1 MPPAVNPVPA
11 ETEVTVPWHLA
22 VAGKRAASIV
32 PVKKPELK
40 EPQSVVAVSVP
51 VVTEK
56 AEQTHIN
63 EPQAVLTQL
72 VVSLE
77 LPAWNCPE
85 GPVANM
91 LTPHIKSLLIQLL
104 VPHVHRLKVCIV
116 VASIPV
122 PQTHAPVKVATVTS
136 AVVGKLIC
144 GVAPVVAANGLAAV
158 TEVTVPAH

>member
-1 MPPAVNPVPA
+1 M
-11 ETEVTVPWHLA
+11 
-22 VAGKRAASIV
+22 AGKRAASIV

-91 LTPHIKSLLIQLL
+91 
-104 VPHVHRLKVCIV
+104 RL
-116 VASIPV
+116 
-122 PQTHAPVKVATVTS
+122 
-136 AVVGKLIC
+136 
-144 GVAPVVAANGLAAV
+144 
-158 TEVTVPAH
+158 E